1 MKWLRGKGNITNIQ
15 RKLACIFIT
24 LLFSTSLAV
33 NALEKRALDVAIIMD
48 TSSSM
53 KKNDPGR
60 LRIEAAKLFVALLD
74 RKDRVALISFSGRA
88 YPITRFLSL
97 NERKNEQK
105 ILKSIEQL
113 VSNGKYTN
121 LHDALL
127 RGYELLTQQ
136 TNSHNAKHIILLSDG
151 KMDLGNEE
159 RNLRLLEKTLS
170 EITPKL
176 AEANIKVHTLALTKQ
191 SYVPLLKLTAQDTD
205 GQFILL
211 DSPEGIHQVFER
223 LFERTK
229 RPEMIPLSEESFVLD
244 KAVNELTIVASK
256 LKPDSTIEIA
266 SPDGNDFTLANH
278 TANVKWFSAKQ
289 FDLITI
295 KKPAKG
301 YWLVKYS
308 EGGNKVYI
316 LSDFKLEASTTK
328 RKAEPGSPLQIQAYL
343 SKKSKKINRRSLLR
357 TTEFKAKVTS
367 PSGAVIENLLA
378 DDGSEI
384 GSERGDGIYGISYV
398 FDLEGTYK
406 VEVTAIG
413 QTFDRK
419 KTLFIDVQSIAP
431 LQPFAK
437 AKEDKARELKR
448 ENERVA
454 EAARKHE
461 KELEAAKL
469 VEEEPPAPEVNNIT
483 ESHPSL
489 ASDEPLNTS
498 QKEPPISHETN
509 ETSENLHAD
518 MSGEEEHSE
527 DGFNLGSIL
536 TAVFMFIAFI
546 GVLGGAPYYYFVYL
560 PKKKAKKGEKS
571 DTSSTT
577 KISEKSSKKEE
588 FEHLPE
594 GTQGVDLEESISDA
608 LSDLELD
615 EDLEKDLSSILET
628 EMDKFK

>member
-1 MKWLRGKGNITNIQ
+1 MIKRLTMKCFKGRQYIVDIPF
-15 RKLACIFIT
+15 RFLCICII
-24 LLFSTSLAV
+24 LLFSINLTLHA
-33 NALEKRALDVAIIMD
+33 AEERALDVAIIMD

-53 KKNDPGR
+53 KKNDPNR

-88 YPITRFLSL
+88 YPVTHFLSL

-105 ILKSIEQL
+105 ILRSIEQL

-127 RGYELLTQQ
+127 RGYELLTQKS
-136 TNSHNAKHIILLSDG
+136 NVNNAKHIILLSDG
-151 KMDLGNEE
+151 KMDLGNEK

-176 AEANIKVHTLALTKQ
+176 AAENIKVHTLALTKQ
-191 SYVPLLKLTAQDTD
+191 SYVPLLKLTAQDTN

-229 RPEMIPLSEESFVLD
+229 LPEMIPLSEESFILD

-256 LKPDSTIEIA
+256 FKPDSNITIE
-266 SPDGNDFTLANH
+266 SPDGNDFTRTHHSQNI
-278 TANVKWFSAKQ
+278 KWFSAKQ

-308 EGGNKVYI
+308 EGRNKIYI

-367 PSGAVIENLLA
+367 PSGAVIENLLL

-384 GSERGDGIYGISYV
+384 GSERNDGIYGISYA

-406 VEVTAIG
+406 VEVTATG

-419 KTLFIDVQSIAP
+419 KTLFVDVKSLTP
-431 LQPFAK
+431 PQPFAK
-437 AKEDKARELKR
+437 AESTYKLKL
-448 ENERVA
+448 EKKTTETPTT
-454 EAARKHE
+454 HE
-461 KELEAAKL
+461 KDKIQLETEKTPEPKEAVTPEKQPPPASNEPTKPQHEESSTVHDVNSDIHNGNVADDED
-469 VEEEPPAPEVNNIT
+469 VEEGLSLGNI
-483 ESHPSL
+483 L
-489 ASDEPLNTS
+489 IA
-498 QKEPPISHETN
+498 
-509 ETSENLHAD
+509 
-518 MSGEEEHSE
+518 
-527 DGFNLGSIL
+527 IL
-536 TAVFMFIAFI
+536 MFIAFI
-546 GVLGGAPYYYFVYL
+546 GILGGAPYYYFIIL
-560 PKKKAKKGEKS
+560 PKKKAKKNEDS
-571 DTSSTT
+571 DSSSPPSPKTSETTST
-577 KISEKSSKKEE
+577 KDE
-588 FEHLPE
+588 FEHLSE
-594 GTQGVDLEESISDA
+594 NTQGLDLEESISDA

-628 EMDKFK
+628 EMEKLK